1 MAKQPVKAPGKPAGK
16 PGENKNPHSA
26 GLTLRVPI
34 TNPLHKD
41 IGDSN
46 PDRLRE
52 INVLKNNAKDQ
63 LKWAEEEKKAADLLN
78 DYRKKIEAIRLD
90 IEKNH
95 FQTEKDIDELVL
107 QAELAGT
114 AYAAHQRELAARKQ
128 ENVKFIDAAATEEIT
143 IVSHTFSERLRAKK
157 SKTEL
162 QKSAATAKYNAQ
174 IEQEKASGKKEI
186 DPEVAKA
193 KAIEVQRMKAYI
205 AGKPLVEVYAI
216 GGSDSQQPSQAVAFL
231 DRFTFDFGK

>member
-1 MAKQPVKAPGKPAGK
+1 MAKQPVKAPGKTSEK
-16 PGENKNPHSA
+16 PGENKNPHST
-26 GLTLRVPI
+26 GMTFRVPS
-34 TNPLHKD
+34 TNPLHD
-41 IGDSN
+41 GVGDSN
-46 PDRLRE
+46 PDRLRQ
-52 INVLKNNAKDQ
+52 INILKDNAKSQ

-78 DYRKKIEAIRLD
+78 DYRKKIEAIRLE

-107 QAELAGT
+107 SAELAGT

-128 ENVKFIDAAATEEIT
+128 ENIKFIDAAAGEEIA

-162 QKSAATAKYNAQ
+162 QKSAATAKYSAQ

-193 KAIEVQRMKAYI
+193 RAIEAQRMKAYI
-205 AGKPLVEVYAI
+205 AGKPLAEVYAI
-216 GGSDSQQPSQAVAFL
+216 GGSDNQQMGEAVAFL